1 MWPSSDIS
9 TTSESSGEDLRAKE
23 VEISHLKGEL
33 HELKRTLKTA
43 STKSMNQAESAT
55 EKTKALETALEQYV
69 NSCTDLES
77 QVSKLE
83 QQKEAMIG
91 DLAAREEEVNA
102 SRSALKEKFNLE
114 CSISDLKQQLED
126 A

>member
-1 MWPSSDIS
+1 MTEDETVHSKNEVLLEQIFTIIDHMWPSSDIS

-55 EKTKALETALEQYV
+55 EKTKALETALE
-69 NSCTDLES
+69 
-77 QVSKLE
+77 
-83 QQKEAMIG
+83 
-91 DLAAREEEVNA
+91 
-102 SRSALKEKFNLE
+102 
-114 CSISDLKQQLED
+114 
-126 A
+126 